1 MKRQKLVVCMAPTY
15 ALIEWRI
22 LLLGIEVWL
31 ALGATKII
39 IPIQSISRD
48 AFRILLEYER
58 DGFVILRHWPKWP
71 ILSDKNPNGLVLS
84 RGKIFV
90 SLQLKQ
96 L

>member
-1 MKRQKLVVCMAPTY
+1 MKESIKIPIEKVSEKERHKLVVCIAPTY

-48 AFRILLEYER
+48 AFNILREYER
-58 DGFVILRHWPKWP
+58 DGKFYSTGILM
-71 ILSDKNPNGLVLS
+71 LSLLH
-84 RGKIFV
+84 
-90 SLQLKQ
+90 
-96 L
+96 